1 MPHIDSKFLTGLVS
15 TIAVILLSSF
25 AGLVYQVQSVAQ
37 DVSYIKEQVVKIT
50 SDYDKFA
57 DKEETYNLIMLLI
70 NSRSQDISTILRRD
84 SLDSL
89 LRSVSDERER

>member
-1 MPHIDSKFLTGLVS
+1 MGSLIIVLV
-15 TIAVILLSSF
+15 TSF

-37 DVSYIKEQVVKIT
+37 DVSYIKEQLARLT

-70 NSRSQDISTILRRD
+70 NSRPQDIGIL
-84 SLDSL
+84 LDRSRQ
-89 LRSVSDERER
+89 LRSVSDDQQ